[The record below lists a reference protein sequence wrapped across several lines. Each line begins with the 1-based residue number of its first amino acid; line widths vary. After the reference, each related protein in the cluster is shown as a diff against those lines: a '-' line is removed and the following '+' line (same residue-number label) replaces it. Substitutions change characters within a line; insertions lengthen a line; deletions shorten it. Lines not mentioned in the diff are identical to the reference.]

1 MIVPLP
7 PPEGELTTKRVP
19 RGLVAFVIPVAG
31 CSSFTLLDILNLLA
45 EFFDLCF
52 DCQPSFLDY
61 QISRLGK
68 SGVRFTVQFLQEK
81 VEHLSR
87 FTRGIECFL
96 ELSQVTAQTHHLLA
110 DVAAVG
116 EVRDLLGQPR
126 RIYLHYLSATLE
138 QLPDPFLQTQ
148 AVSVG
153 ESGRGG
159 FDRG

>member
-19 RGLVAFVIPVAG
+19 RALVAFVMSVTG
-31 CSSFTLLDILNLLA
+31 CTSFTLLDILNLLA
-45 EFFDLCF
+45 EFFDLGL

-68 SGVRFTVQFLQEK
+68 RGVRFTVQFLQEK

-87 FTRGIECFL
+87 FARGIERFL
-96 ELSQVTAQTHHLLA
+96 KLRQVTAQTHHLLA

-116 EVRDLLGQPR
+116 EVRDFLG
-126 RIYLHYLSATLE
+126 
-138 QLPDPFLQTQ
+138 
-148 AVSVG
+148 
-153 ESGRGG
+153 
-159 FDRG
+159 

>member
-7 PPEGELTTKRVP
+7 PPEGELTTNRVP
-19 RGLVAFVIPVAG
+19 RGLVAFLISVAG

-52 DCQPSFLDY
+52 DCQSSFLDY

-68 SGVRFTVQFLQEK
+68 RGVRFTVQFLQEK
-81 VEHLSR
+81 IEHLSGFARRIER
-87 FTRGIECFL
+87 FLKLG
-96 ELSQVTAQTHHLLA
+96 QVTAQTYHLLA

-126 RIYLHYLSATLE
+126 RIYLHHLSATIE
-138 QLPDPFLQTQ
+138 QLANALL
-148 AVSVG
+148 
-153 ESGRGG
+153 
-159 FDRG
+159 